1 MAYILLSALNQKAF
15 FAVVSQLNKKANWKY
30 LMSYLFLT
38 NRPVKKY
45 FAQQLLLVHIWHL
58 ASEADIFDSSDANN
72 AFYVRRA
79 IMWENSSL
87 LSIKNAE
94 QFRHRVILIR
104 VFLLGKWCE
113 HKIHNEFNLRK
124 KYLGWGLPIYFLN
137 LAEKSS
143 QLAIAP
149 NNRAVITLGVHL
161 VLCSKGWSGTF
172 LFTLARCGH

>member
-1 MAYILLSALNQKAF
+1 
-15 FAVVSQLNKKANWKY
+15 
-30 LMSYLFLT
+30 MSYLFLT
-38 NRPVKKY
+38 NRPVKKILY
-45 FAQQLLLVHIWHL
+45 IHIWHL

-72 AFYVRRA
+72 AFYVLRA

-104 VFLLGKWCE
+104 VFCWANDASTKYTMSSIYA
-113 HKIHNEFNLRK
+113 KNTRLRT
-124 KYLGWGLPIYFLN
+124 LN
-137 LAEKSS
+137 LLFKSCRKSS

-149 NNRAVITLGVHL
+149 NNRAVIILGVHL